1 MMGVISRTDFIQ
13 RQFTSEIEKNSGS
26 YKTHQAPTKKIFS
39 FSETSITWMSLA
51 FKFTQKGHKS
61 LFIKDL
67 LTQAEK
73 GKALTIIKNS
83 TSTGEII
90 SK

>member
-13 RQFTSEIEKNSGS
+13 RQFTFTSETKKNSGS
-26 YKTHQAPTKKIFS
+26 YKTHHAPTKKIV
-39 FSETSITWMSLA
+39 SLA
-51 FKFTQKGHKS
+51 FKFTQKWQKS

-73 GKALTIIKNS
+73 GKAYYYKKFN
-83 TSTGEII
+83 
-90 SK
+90 KHR